1 MPSGADI
8 LPTPETIREQAHRWR
23 VLMASGDPTP
33 SDRAAFR
40 AWLAADD
47 RHRAAYDRA
56 ERLWRGL
63 GAVDG
68 LADMEPL
75 DRPLFGERL
84 VMGLRAAAGAVR
96 RPAVQLAGAGG
107 VAAALLVAVLL
118 GPQLSTLLHT
128 PDHVTQVAEIRDV
141 TLPDGSQVTLGARS
155 AMDVAFG
162 PDERGVALTRGEAF
176 FDVVHDP
183 ARPFVVR
190 VDDTRVRV
198 LGTRFEVHR
207 GPERVRVSVAEGSV
221 EVTHIQTRPAAVDP
235 APTPQ
240 RRVLSA
246 GQQIVARPSAPLSDV
261 RTVSPAHPGAWRSGR
276 LVYVGAPLS
285 EVIADANRYYDAT
298 IALAS
303 DDLGALTI
311 TAGFRTDQIDDMID
325 SLVAALPITADRRPS
340 GDIVINPAPE
350 AG

>member
-1 MPSGADI
+1 MPPGADI
-8 LPTPETIREQAHRWR
+8 LQTPEGIREQAHRWR
-23 VLMASGDPTP
+23 VLMTSGDAGP
-33 SDRAAFR
+33 SDQAAFQ
-40 AWLAADD
+40 AWLSADD

-56 ERLWRGL
+56 EQLWRGL
-63 GAVDG
+63 AQVDE

-75 DRPLFGERL
+75 DQPLFRERL
-84 VMGLRAAAGAVR
+84 VMGWRGAAAAMR
-96 RPAVQLAGAGG
+96 RPAAQLAGAGA

-128 PDHVTQVAEIRDV
+128 PDHVTEVAEIRDV
-141 TLPDGSQVTLGARS
+141 TLPDGSRVTLGARS

-162 PDERGVALTRGEAF
+162 PDVRAVSLTEGEAF
-176 FDVVHDP
+176 FEVVHDR

-190 VDDTRVRV
+190 VDQTRVTV
-198 LGTRFEVHR
+198 LGTKFEVHR
-207 GPERVRVSVAEGSV
+207 GSQRVRVSVAEGSV
-221 EVTHIQTRPAAVDP
+221 QVTHVQTRSGPADPVP
-235 APTPQ
+235 APQT
-240 RRVLSA
+240 RVLSS
-246 GQQIVARPSAPLSDV
+246 GQQIVARPSVPLPDV
-261 RTVSPAHPGAWRSGR
+261 RAVSPSHPGAWRSGR
-276 LVYVGAPLS
+276 LVYVGVPLS
-285 EVIADANRYYDAT
+285 EVIADANRYYPET

-303 DDLGALTI
+303 DDLGDLTI